1 MPAGTGVWV
10 VNTPPPRDGL
20 DGGGE
25 RQPGGDELAD
35 PLEAEEPGVALV
47 GVEHVRL
54 EAEGA
59 QRPHAAD
66 AEHDLLAQ
74 AVVLVAAVEA
84 VGDGDAVGRVALDV
98 GVEQVERDAPDVGPP
113 HVGRAPGRRRGRR

>member
-10 VNTPPPRDGL
+10 VNTPPPRDRL

-25 RQPGGDELAD
+25 RQPGADELAD
-35 PLEAEEPGVALV
+35 PLEAEEAGVALV
-47 GVEHVRL
+47 GVEHLGL

-59 QRPHAAD
+59 QRPHPAD

-74 AVVLVAAVEA
+74 PVVLVAAVEA
-84 VGDGDAVGRVALDV
+84 VGDGDAVGGVALDV
-98 GVEQVERDAPDVGPP
+98 GVEQVQRDAPDVGAPD
-113 HVGRAPGRRRGRR
+113 VGSARGRRRGRR